1 MQRMVSLLK
10 NARGQSITELAL
22 VLPFVLLLIGGV
34 IDFGLIFLVSN
45 VTENAAR
52 EGARKGATQQTTP
65 TAGSDTFPSCM
76 TNSSLILSTAC
87 KAIPNVGLF
96 NGFTVANTAVT
107 GAAPNQTLTVTIT
120 GTYSWYLV
128 PGMLAI
134 LHNSFPTSAITLT
147 RKATMRWEWQ
157 SPT

>member
-1 MQRMVSLLK
+1 MLIYKEPLTSPDGYDLT
-10 NARGQSITELAL
+10 G
-22 VLPFVLLLIGGV
+22 LPPFI
-34 IDFGLIFLVSN
+34 
-45 VTENAAR
+45 
-52 EGARKGATQQTTP
+52 
-65 TAGSDTFPSCM
+65 
-76 TNSSLILSTAC
+76 
-87 KAIPNVGLF
+87 
-96 NGFTVANTAVT
+96 
-107 GAAPNQTLTVTIT
+107 